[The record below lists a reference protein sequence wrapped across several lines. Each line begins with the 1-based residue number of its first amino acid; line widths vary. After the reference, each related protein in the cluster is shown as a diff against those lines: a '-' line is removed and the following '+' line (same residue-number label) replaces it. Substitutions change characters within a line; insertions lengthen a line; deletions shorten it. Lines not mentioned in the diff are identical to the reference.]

1 MSVVVHVCN
10 CNVKVNPTIFM
21 VRFPVQDIKGH
32 MMDIRTADGSIV
44 KISTAGNGDQE
55 LTKTLGVEMVQNMYK
70 VQEMLVQKRVV
81 QLFNTNFQCSLY
93 HASRYMTRVTA
104 G

>member
-1 MSVVVHVCN
+1 MILYWYCVVLTN
-10 CNVKVNPTIFM
+10 IFV

-44 KISTAGNGDQE
+44 KISTPGNGDQE

-70 VQEMLVQKRVV
+70 VKLVNVPKYYI
-81 QLFNTNFQCSLY
+81 SI
-93 HASRYMTRVTA
+93 
-104 G
+104 

>member
-1 MSVVVHVCN
+1 
-10 CNVKVNPTIFM
+10 M

-70 VQEMLVQKRVV
+70 VQEMLVQK
-81 QLFNTNFQCSLY
+81 
-93 HASRYMTRVTA
+93 HVTIIIIIISCYPFRDIGCQQYVA
-104 G
+104 I

>member
-1 MSVVVHVCN
+1 MSVTVVQ
-10 CNVKVNPTIFM
+10 VNPTFFM

-70 VQEMLVQKRVV
+70 VHQMLVQKRVI
-81 QLFNTNFQCSLY
+81 QLFNTDCQCSLY
-93 HASRYMTRVTA
+93 HASQYMTIVTA

>member
-1 MSVVVHVCN
+1 
-10 CNVKVNPTIFM
+10 M

-70 VQEMLVQKRVV
+70 VQEMLVQKRVI
-81 QLFNTNFQCSLY
+81 QLFNTNHQCSLY
-93 HASRYMTRVTA
+93 HASQYMTVVTA
-104 G
+104 D

>member
-1 MSVVVHVCN
+1 MIYTWIEEHLEVVESCTWILLLHVCSSSHLKSY
-10 CNVKVNPTIFM
+10 VRVNPTFFV

-70 VQEMLVQKRVV
+70 VQEMLVQKRV
-81 QLFNTNFQCSLY
+81 
-93 HASRYMTRVTA
+93 M
-104 G
+104 

>member
-1 MSVVVHVCN
+1 VKGNSKLLKPCVDFVYIEMSAIVLHQSAMILCSFTN
-10 CNVKVNPTIFM
+10 IFV

-44 KISTAGNGDQE
+44 KISAPGNGDQE

-70 VQEMLVQKRVV
+70 VKLMLVYEYC
-81 QLFNTNFQCSLY
+81 LNT
-93 HASRYMTRVTA
+93 
-104 G
+104 

>member
-1 MSVVVHVCN
+1 
-10 CNVKVNPTIFM
+10 M

-70 VQEMLVQKRVV
+70 VQ
-81 QLFNTNFQCSLY
+81 
-93 HASRYMTRVTA
+93 
-104 G
+104 